1 MREPLILMPDFSK
14 RNAGLDRRSPERHD
28 RLDRQWAKPTAEPLE
43 PKIATQSATR
53 KPTSTGQAIPI
64 PRSRHRPNADTLRD
78 SAIMFRLQW
87 TRSDRARDDRIG
99 DFIPSA
105 SERRVMDSG
114 TGRERV
120 RAVCRYANRIKRI
133 GCGESG
139 MARPTGFEP
148 VTLAFGGQYSI
159 QLSYGRVAGILA
171 WVPVGR
177 TCAKIRYW
185 PRNGPDTAEMADF
198 AAFSLQDR

>member
-1 MREPLILMPDFSK
+1 MQTKNNDGTDNFTPP
-14 RNAGLDRRSPERHD
+14 
-28 RLDRQWAKPTAEPLE
+28 
-43 PKIATQSATR
+43 
-53 KPTSTGQAIPI
+53 
-64 PRSRHRPNADTLRD
+64 
-78 SAIMFRLQW
+78 
-87 TRSDRARDDRIG
+87 
-99 DFIPSA
+99 A
-105 SERRVMDSG
+105 SEQCTRLRWQEENEPALFAG
-114 TGRERV
+114 
-120 RAVCRYANRIKRI
+120 KRI

-171 WVPVGR
+171 WVPAGR